1 MQIDQKTLSKLL
13 SMNDAQLGAVIQ
25 SIAKDAGIDPSQ
37 LGLTADSIAS
47 LRRALG
53 SATDEDL
60 KQMSAL
66 YESYR
71 QGKKSS
77 Q

>member
-25 SIAKDAGIDPSQ
+25 AIASEAGIDPTQ
-37 LGLTADSIAS
+37 LGLNPDNIAS
-47 LRRALG
+47 VRRALG
-53 SATDEDL
+53 SATDADL
-60 KQMSAL
+60 KQMNAL

-71 QGKKSS
+71 QGKQRS
-77 Q
+77 